1 MCGKDKIEEDFY
13 QTNSVICKFDKKMS
27 ICKDCI
33 VELYE
38 DFITKNTDIKIAMY
52 HTCRYLDIYFEHNLV
67 ESVIQNIKNKTP
79 IIRMYV
85 QKVNSL
91 PQYKLYDFSNSDNLE
106 ISNKTSS
113 NNEKFVDLLTYEV
126 TPQIIRTWG
135 GGYKK
140 EEYVFL
146 EELHN
151 DLLANYDSSSPIQK
165 ILLKEISKTMLAAEN
180 VRENPAQYEKMMN
193 VLRNLMTDLNIKP
206 VQETGANALEQATFG
221 NLVKKWENERPIP
234 EPEDEFKD
242 VDGIAKYIKTW
253 FTGHFAKMINMEDNS
268 LKMYE
273 EEILKHTVS
282 LTSEENGCDD

>member
-1 MCGKDKIEEDFY
+1 
-13 QTNSVICKFDKKMS
+13 
-27 ICKDCI
+27 
-33 VELYE
+33 
-38 DFITKNTDIKIAMY
+38 
-52 HTCRYLDIYFEHNLV
+52 
-67 ESVIQNIKNKTP
+67 
-79 IIRMYV
+79 
-85 QKVNSL
+85 
-91 PQYKLYDFSNSDNLE
+91 
-106 ISNKTSS
+106 
-113 NNEKFVDLLTYEV
+113 
-126 TPQIIRTWG
+126 
-135 GGYKK
+135 
-140 EEYVFL
+140 
-146 EELHN
+146 
-151 DLLANYDSSSPIQK
+151 
-165 ILLKEISKTMLAAEN
+165 MLAAEN